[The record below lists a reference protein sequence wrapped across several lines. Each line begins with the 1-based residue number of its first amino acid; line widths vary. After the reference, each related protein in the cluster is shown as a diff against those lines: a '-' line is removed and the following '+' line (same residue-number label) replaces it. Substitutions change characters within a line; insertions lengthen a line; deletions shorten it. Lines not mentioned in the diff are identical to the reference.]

1 MVKDNPSDFAVF
13 FDDGGVMNDN
23 KLRGIQWMKMIGE
36 YFSPKYGGE
45 FHQWAEGNY
54 NFINE
59 YWTEHNINLEKKNY
73 TDYQTF
79 YSNYISQ
86 WITSMFDYVG
96 VESPPKEKHKKI
108 YFEVVDIITPN
119 VRSAFPGVIDSIQ
132 VLYNLGLK
140 LYTSSAEHSKE
151 LKGYLRGMRVI
162 DCFENF
168 YGPDLVNIH
177 KADESFYEAIFNE
190 TSLDPRK
197 AIVIE
202 DTPRYL
208 EAAKKSGATVI
219 QACLT
224 GERKPEYR
232 YYIEC
237 MKDLPELISKLIKK
251 IKK

>member
-1 MVKDNPSDFAVF
+1 
-13 FDDGGVMNDN
+13 
-23 KLRGIQWMKMIGE
+23 
-36 YFSPKYGGE
+36 
-45 FHQWAEGNY
+45 
-54 NFINE
+54 
-59 YWTEHNINLEKKNY
+59 
-73 TDYQTF
+73 
-79 YSNYISQ
+79 
-86 WITSMFDYVG
+86 
-96 VESPPKEKHKKI
+96 
-108 YFEVVDIITPN
+108 
-119 VRSAFPGVIDSIQ
+119 
-132 VLYNLGLK
+132 
-140 LYTSSAEHSKE
+140 
-151 LKGYLRGMRVI
+151 MRVI

-208 EAAKKSGATVI
+208 EAAEKGGANVI